1 MNIGDFFRRYVLH
14 NLGLKIIS
22 LLLAYG
28 LWFLVVTGRL
38 H

>member
-1 MNIGDFFRRYVLH
+1 MNIGDFFGRYVLH

-28 LWFLVVTGRL
+28 LWFLVVTGKL
-38 H
+38 N

>member
-28 LWFLVVTGRL
+28 LWFLVVTGKL
-38 H
+38 S

>member
-28 LWFLVVTGRL
+28 LWFLVVTGKL

>member
-1 MNIGDFFRRYVLH
+1 MRIGDFFRRYVLH
-14 NLGLKIIS
+14 NLGLKVVS

-28 LWFLVVTGRL
+28 LWFLVASGKL

>member
-1 MNIGDFFRRYVLH
+1 MNIGDFFRHYVLH

-28 LWFLVVTGRL
+28 LWFLVVTGKL

>member
-14 NLGLKIIS
+14 NLGLKIVS

-28 LWFLVVTGRL
+28 LWFLVVSGKL
-38 H
+38 N